1 MRLPRWEHVVL
12 AGDRQHVLRHGGSEA
27 LKMPFL
33 RAVEAELTIEA
44 AFVDLWRHVQKN
56 HPGETA
62 TVGVHGVVITRP
74 LAIQP
79 EIDHLQVVAAW
90 NPGTPSLGRLTLHHV
105 PDPAIAG
112 RQKMLPAQLLDPLL
126 IWEQL
131 TLLRKL
137 SGELG

>member
-1 MRLPRWEHVVL
+1 MRLPRWKHVVM
-12 AGDRQHVLRHGGSEA
+12 ACDRQHVLRHGGSET

-44 AFVDLWRHVQKN
+44 AFIDLRRHVQKN

-62 TVGVHGVVITRP
+62 TVGVHGVVITCP

-79 EIDHLQVVAAW
+79 EINHLQVVATG
-90 NPGTPSLGRLTLHHV
+90 NPGAPSLGRLTVHHV

-112 RQKMLPAQLLDPLL
+112 RQQVVVAELLHAGLIRPRFALL
-126 IWEQL
+126 TQL
-131 TLLRKL
+131 TRQLR
-137 SGELG
+137 